1 LDNKK
6 WELPFH
12 VIDTDYYRS
21 IAESVGTRPNSGT
34 LTIIDLLAYDVKEL
48 HITGFTWFRG
58 GWRKS
63 YKDMKQIFGEEK
75 GAELEKKWLSEE
87 FDGTHRQKPQEDLV
101 REIYL
106 NDDRVSIDDTM
117 KQILEVE

>member
-1 LDNKK
+1 MQK
-6 WELPFH
+6 
-12 VIDTDYYRS
+12 
-21 IAESVGTRPNSGT
+21 
-34 LTIIDLLAYDVKEL
+34 
-48 HITGFTWFRG
+48 
-58 GWRKS
+58 
-63 YKDMKQIFGEEK
+63 IFGEQK

-101 REIYL
+101 REIYI